1 MKHITNGI
9 VALLFLTA
17 VCSCSDDIEVGR
29 PIDNDAYAPI
39 YEVNAILNDAAT
51 NRPVNIVELY
61 GQSEQVTLKLNF
73 SGRPEGRPAA
83 SAAVDADYVAV
94 YNAQHGTS
102 YAPYPQE
109 AVRFENEGAF
119 LFGESGE
126 PAPLAVTIDAH
137 ESLQAGVTYLLPV
150 AVRIPG
156 DAVTLRSEESRCFY
170 LVRDMRTLPTCDKGE
185 GLPKGICF
193 IETGDTNP
201 LNVLSFEL
209 ENGKLLWDAV
219 VLFSAN
225 INYDREA
232 QRCYISCNK
241 SVRYLLDN
249 NETFIQP
256 LRNRGI
262 KVLLGLLGNGDEAGL
277 SRLADHTARD
287 FAAEIARYCKT
298 YNLDGVNFDDEY
310 SGLADYTNLAFT
322 GENGRAAAGR
332 LCYET
337 KRAMPDKLISVFL
350 WASMFGH
357 PEIDGVSA
365 SEWIDLAIRDYNQ
378 TFSHDWPRS
387 IIGNEKRALISMEYR
402 RNHGGSL
409 TESVARAML
418 SDGYGWFMGFG
429 PTPVDRGVP
438 VFYKAFDRL
447 KGGPGI
453 LYGSQLKAPTVFYKV
468 NDPKPYR
475 YPEDVTE

>member
-119 LFGESGE
+119 LFCESGE

-256 LRNRGI
+256 LRKRGI

>member
-1 MKHITNGI
+1 MIMKHMTNGI
-9 VALLFLTA
+9 AALLFLAA
-17 VCSCSDDIEVGR
+17 VCSCSDNIEVGR
-29 PIDNDAYAPI
+29 PIDGDVYAPI

-51 NRPVNIVELY
+51 NRSVNIVELY
-61 GQSEQVTLKLNF
+61 GPNERTTLKLNF
-73 SGRPEGRPAA
+73 SGRPERPLMA
-83 SAAVDADYVAV
+83 SASVDGDYVAA
-94 YNAQHGTS
+94 YNAQHGTA

-109 AVRFENEGAF
+109 AVHFENEGTF
-119 LFGESGE
+119 VFGEDGE
-126 PAPLAVTIDAH
+126 SVPLAVTINAH
-137 ESLQAGVTYLLPV
+137 ESLEAGVTYLLPI
-150 AVRIPG
+150 AVRIPENT
-156 DAVTLRSEESRCFY
+156 VTLRPEESRCFY

-225 INYDREA
+225 INYDRKA

-241 SVRYLLDN
+241 SIQYLLDN

-256 LRNRGI
+256 LRKRGI

-277 SRLADHTARD
+277 ARLADHTARD

-310 SGLADYTNLAFT
+310 SGGLDPTNPAFT
-322 GENGRAAAGR
+322 EGNSPEAAGR

-337 KRAMPDKLISVFL
+337 KKAMPDKLISVFL
-350 WASMFGH
+350 WANMFGC

-365 SEWIDLAIRDYNQ
+365 NEWVDLALRDYNQ
-378 TFSHDWPRS
+378 TFAKDWPLS
-387 IIGNEKRALISMEYR
+387 IIGREKRAYISMEFR
-402 RNHGGSL
+402 RNLGGRLAEYSAQ
-409 TESVARAML
+409 TML

-429 PTPVDRGVP
+429 LTPVDGGM
-438 VFYKAFDRL
+438 ATFDRSYNRL
-447 KGGPGI
+447 KDGTVT
-453 LYGSQLKAPTVFYKV
+453 LYGSLLKEPTVFYKV
-468 NDPKPYR
+468 NDPTPYR
-475 YPEDVTE
+475 YPEDI